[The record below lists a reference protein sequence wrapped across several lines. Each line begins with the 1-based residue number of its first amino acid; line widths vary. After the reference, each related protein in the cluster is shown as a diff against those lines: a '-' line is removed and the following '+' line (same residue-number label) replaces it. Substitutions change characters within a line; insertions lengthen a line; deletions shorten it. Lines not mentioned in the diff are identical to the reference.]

1 MLASFPILVA
11 AVVAAAPI
19 GSSPIA
25 EPTSRTVYV
34 TVTDRSGA
42 PVTDLSA
49 GDLVVKEGGKER
61 EVAKVE
67 PATTR
72 LRLALAVEERLVAD
86 GSVRLGLFNF
96 VKRVAGAADISL
108 ITVGLSNQALVDFT
122 GDANTVL
129 GAINNL
135 TLNPSRDSNL
145 SEGVLDIVSKFAAAR
160 PERPALVVVALSGGQ
175 AGVDPR
181 NVLEKLGSS
190 GATMHSVTLGGGGSV
205 GPVGV
210 MSDEA
215 GREQVLGDGPKQSG
229 GRRVDVNVTAAV
241 PKALQQIADDLLAQ
255 HAITYVLPD
264 GVKRDKRF
272 NISTKRRDLSLRAPS
287 VIPDR

>member
-11 AVVAAAPI
+11 AVIAAAPI
-19 GSSPIA
+19 GSRPVA

-34 TVTDRSGA
+34 TVTDRNGA

-49 GDLVVKEGGKER
+49 GDFVVKEGGKER

-67 PATTR
+67 PAAAR
-72 LRLALAVEERLVAD
+72 MRLALAVEERLVAD
-86 GSVRLGLFNF
+86 GSVRLGLFDF

-108 ITVGLSNQALVDFT
+108 ITVGLSNQTLVDFT
-122 GDANTVL
+122 GNANTVL
-129 GAINNL
+129 AAINSL
-135 TLNPSRDSNL
+135 TLNPTRDSNL
-145 SEGVLDIVSKFAAAR
+145 SEGILDIVSKFGAAR
-160 PERPALVVVALSGGQ
+160 PERPALVVVALTGGQ

-190 GATMHSVTLGGGGSV
+190 GATMHSVTLGGGGSA

-255 HAITYVLPD
+255 YAITYVLPD
-264 GVKRDKRF
+264 GVKRDKRV
-272 NISTKRRDLSLRAPS
+272 NISTKRRGVSLRAPS
-287 VIPDR
+287 VVPDR